1 MKKVVLLND
10 TSFENHHGC
19 NIVIEN
25 IKRNLEKRDIKLLRT
40 NPIGKYWKKNKSFL
54 NSLTQADAVIINA
67 EGTIHD
73 NSDYAYSLLEIV
85 DYINKPCFLIN
96 MTYHNNCNK
105 FSKLVSKFTK
115 VYVRETFSK
124 NELEKDNID
133 STVVPDMTF
142 YTLKKDYSLVN
153 EKRIYITD
161 SYDIKKSEELYK
173 IAEKNKI
180 TFLPIISPFLKYN
193 SLNSF
198 FKKSKYIFFNNYG
211 SFIEKFKVLKYK
223 YKRFIFVNNE
233 DNLLKNIKNSK
244 FLISSRFHAICLSL
258 HFQVPFVAISS
269 NTFKME
275 SLLNDI
281 GLDKRRIIDIKELND
296 IERLKNKYSLFSSD
310 EEKNINN
317 YINVA
322 NQQIELMFNEIN
334 LIIESN
340 NAE

>member
-85 DYINKPCFLIN
+85 DCINKPCFLIN

-211 SFIEKFKVLKYK
+211 SFIEKF
-223 YKRFIFVNNE
+223 
-233 DNLLKNIKNSK
+233 
-244 FLISSRFHAICLSL
+244 
-258 HFQVPFVAISS
+258 
-269 NTFKME
+269 
-275 SLLNDI
+275 
-281 GLDKRRIIDIKELND
+281 
-296 IERLKNKYSLFSSD
+296 
-310 EEKNINN
+310 
-317 YINVA
+317 
-322 NQQIELMFNEIN
+322 
-334 LIIESN
+334 
-340 NAE
+340 